1 MKVKIYTYNFTSN
14 YGAILQAFSLGSFIN
29 SNFKTDIF
37 FSTHHPLKLKYY
49 EFLRPMFSKK
59 PNKFFG
65 HLKKNIAILLW
76 RKYYLK
82 LFKNTNNDNLENN
95 FYSIYGSDEIW
106 NFLNP

>member
-14 YGAILQAFSLGSFIN
+14 YGAILQAFSLGALLIQIL
-29 SNFKTDIF
+29 KLIF

-82 LFKNTNNDNLENN
+82 LF
-95 FYSIYGSDEIW
+95 
-106 NFLNP
+106 